1 MAECEGPEFQ
11 SRTNHGAEFRVW
23 KIFWSR
29 KSRRGVLVKTDAIL
43 ANTLVPA
50 LTSRALLAKRG
61 AGATVLGELVLAL
74 LACGE

>member
-23 KIFWSR
+23 KNFWSR
-29 KSRRGVLVKTDAIL
+29 KSRRGVLVKTGAVL

-50 LTSRALLAKRG
+50 LTSSALLAQRDG
-61 AGATVLGELVLAL
+61 VVIAVGRDV
-74 LACGE
+74 